1 MSQQLVNYRRR
12 AGGVALAGVA
22 ARAARRYG
30 PRLVTAAVNTIRR
43 NVGRYMQRVRN
54 QRHMRGQ
61 ARRAHV
67 VSQSSQGS
75 SAPRAYKSYRGARR
89 SPGSM
94 AHMAIRKPTRV
105 YTSSRDYTLSLR
117 DINDLLFPKLKET
130 YQVAQDEVVWD
141 ANQQGVVEHITLSR
155 SKVQEMWNKVHSTD
169 VTSVDMSGI
178 TTNVGMS
185 SLMQI
190 CGGLTKYTLVNSS
203 NHTIEVTHY
212 IMKPRRRIN
221 VGNVVV
227 ECWKRDLLQDNTLG
241 NAVSPTNTERTITTF
256 GTPLI
261 ESSNRM
267 SYVKWNWRVVG
278 KKHYIMNPGDT
289 ITCNV
294 KTDPY
299 LYDYGYEAMA
309 ASAQAD
315 AYAAD
320 YGGYSR
326 SSVFI
331 CKSQTVV
338 NAAGTAIAHG
348 SGKVAFAEE
357 ATFYWRAGQ
366 KVKRFQTVNHG
377 ALDTIA
383 DADQYHFNEQTEAEN
398 VYAEA

>member
-1 MSQQLVNYRRR
+1 MPPDQLVNYRRR
-12 AGGVALAGVA
+12 AGAVGFASAAAQGVA
-22 ARAARRYG
+22 RYG
-30 PRLVTAAVNTIRR
+30 PRLARAAYNVARR
-43 NVGRYMQRVRN
+43 YAPRVQRYLQRARN
-54 QRHMRGQ
+54 QRNMRGEV
-61 ARRAHV
+61 RRNM
-67 VSQSSQGS
+67 S
-75 SAPRAYKSYRGARR
+75 RTRTRMRTKTYRGVRR

-94 AHMAIRKPTRV
+94 AHMAIRKPTRNF
-105 YTSSRDYTLSLR
+105 TSSRDFKLSLR
-117 DINDLLFPKLKET
+117 DLNDLLFPKLKET

-155 SKVQEMWNKVHSTD
+155 SKVQEMWTKVHSTD
-169 VTSVDMSGI
+169 VASVSMSGV

-190 CGGLTKYTLVNSS
+190 CGGMTKYTLVNSS

-212 IMKPRRRIN
+212 ILKPRRRIN
-221 VGNVVV
+221 VGNVVL
-227 ECWKRDLLQDNTLG
+227 ECWERDLLQDNTLG
-241 NAVSPTNTERTITTF
+241 NAVTPTNSERTMNTY

-278 KKHYIMNPGDT
+278 KKSYIMNPGDT
-289 ITCNV
+289 IVCSV

-309 ASAQAD
+309 ANAQTD

-338 NAAGTAIAHG
+338 NAAGTQIAHG

-377 ALDTIA
+377 SLDTIA